1 MQVNMLEAKSQLSS
15 LIVAAEH
22 GEEVLIARNGVPVAR
37 LLAYRAPRIKAPGA
51 WRGLVPYTADWRSDD
66 TEQQVEQLF
75 LGEDQSA
82 GDRSSGGDAG
92 KPDAPPA

>member
-37 LLAYRAPRIKAPGA
+37 ILPYQPPRIKSPGA
-51 WRGLVPYTADWRSDD
+51 WRGLVSYTASWQSDE

-75 LGEDQSA
+75 LGTDEDFGPKTA
-82 GDRSSGGDAG
+82 G
-92 KPDAPPA
+92 